1 MSKEIKDYLHLYLGC
16 EVAVIDKM
24 AAEYNCEEI
33 IYTDKL
39 KGVTE
44 SEVKPGEMIAIIGDV
59 FQEEYIDRIKP
70 ILRPLSDMTEEEF
83 KELAEK
89 CFGFNMNEA
98 YKQRDAVW
106 GRKRITKER
115 LRLAFDLDDYYTIHV
130 WQEFTSEDKKLMPPL
145 SKINHFVNECRK
157 LSFDMDGLIESGLAI
172 DKTKIKDHE

>member
-1 MSKEIKDYLHLYLGC
+1 MSIEIKDYLHLYLGC

-70 ILRPLSDMTEEEF
+70 ILRPLSDMSDDECWYSQN
-83 KELAEK
+83 A
-89 CFGFNMNEA
+89 FGHFVKGTSEPYIQNRLHCIKDSYTDFRNILPHQFA
-98 YKQRDAVW
+98 WLLKQ
-106 GRKRITKER
+106 G
-115 LRLAFDLDDYYTIHV
+115 FDL
-130 WQEFTSEDKKLMPPL
+130 F
-145 SKINHFVNECRK
+145 
-157 LSFDMDGLIESGLAI
+157 GLIESGLAI
-172 DKTKIKDHE
+172 DKTKIKDHD